1 MNYKFPAIRGIQA
14 GCEFYTIMVKL
25 GELQSFIPDVDQ
37 TLAAEERAQ
46 RQLNKKRIPAIKRY
60 ILENDESYVFSALAC
75 SVDGSISFIPDKA
88 NESLGVLEIHKNSRI
103 LINDGQH
110 RKTAIVEA
118 LKENSNLANESI
130 PVVIFKDKGL
140 RKSQQMFTDLNKHA
154 VKTSNSISELYD
166 SKDELAEITRILL
179 QKVEFIDKYTD
190 REKDGLSK
198 YSKMLFTFNT
208 FYKANGRILKGKS
221 LAHEDAEF
229 IVKYWKCVVDN
240 ILLWDKLEKGE
251 IPKARLREDYLVCQ
265 AVVIEALG
273 QMGAYFITHDEEM
286 EKVLCGL
293 QNIDWHRSSK
303 LWKNRCVKDNDKM
316 IKSQKAIIMTCNAI
330 KKALNIPLTEDEKV
344 YEKKKR

>member
-14 GCEFYTIMVKL
+14 GCEFYTIMVEL
-25 GELQSFIPDVDQ
+25 GELQNFILDVDQ
-37 TLAAEERAQ
+37 SLAAEERAQ
-46 RQLNKKRIPAIKRY
+46 RQLNKKRIPAIKKY
-60 ILENDESYVFSALAC
+60 ILDNEDSYVFSALAC
-75 SVDGSISFIPDKA
+75 SVDGSINFLS
-88 NESLGVLEIHKNSRI
+88 NEINKNLGVLEISKDCRI

-110 RKTAIVEA
+110 RKTAIVDA
-118 LKENSNLANESI
+118 LKENPKLANESI

-166 SKDELAEITRILL
+166 SKDELAEITRVLL

-198 YSKMLFTFNT
+198 FSKMLFTFNT
-208 FYKANGRILKGKS
+208 FYKANGRILRGT
-221 LAHEDAEF
+221 AVIQENVDF
-229 IVKYWKCVVDN
+229 IVKYWQCIVDN

-273 QMGAYFITHDEEM
+273 QMGAYFISHDEEM
-286 EKVLCGL
+286 EEVLCGL
-293 QNIDWHRSSK
+293 QNIDWHRNSK